1 MKKDYRDYLDDI
13 INAITKAEQ
22 FIGKMSFEDFE
33 KDEKTIFAVVRALEI
48 IGEAAKKL
56 PESLKNKHPK
66 VPWREISGMRNKL
79 IHEYFGVNLRVVWDT
94 VKKDIPTIKPFF
106 QEISKKNN

>member
-1 MKKDYRDYLDDI
+1 MKKDYSDYLDDI

-33 KDEKTIFAVVRALEI
+33 QDEKTIFAVVRALEI
-48 IGEAAKKL
+48 IGEATKKL
-56 PESLKNKHPK
+56 PESLKNKYPK
-66 VPWREISGMRNKL
+66 IPWREISGMRNKL

-94 VKKDIPTIKPFF
+94 VKKDIPKIKPIF
-106 QEISKKNN
+106 QEIIKKK